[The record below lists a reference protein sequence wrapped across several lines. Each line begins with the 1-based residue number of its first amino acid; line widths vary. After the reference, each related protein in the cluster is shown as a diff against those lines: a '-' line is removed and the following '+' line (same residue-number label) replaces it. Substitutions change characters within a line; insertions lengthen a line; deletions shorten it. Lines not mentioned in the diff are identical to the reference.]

1 MRGNRMHDR
10 PSALR
15 PLASGLLSLG
25 GPERTGL

>member
-1 MRGNRMHDR
+1 MHDR